1 MERYVEHLEHLVQT
15 RIVTLG
21 LVQEPEWLSDVWVSR
36 CRSEKDAVVLCWAKR
51 QRKGLTVRKAAEE
64 MGLQPSHMSNIISGK
79 KYLPHDFR
87 IRFQTMCGN
96 WAIRQYED
104 LACGFTTSKETPE
117 QRQIRLLMA
126 ENAQLRK
133 SA

>member
-1 MERYVEHLEHLVQT
+1 MEHVEDYVQT

-21 LVQEPEWLSDVWVSR
+21 AMPDPEWLSDVWISR
-36 CRSEKDAVVLCWAKR
+36 CRSEKDAVLLCWAKR
-51 QRKGLTVRKAAEE
+51 TRKGLTSRQAAEE
-64 MGLQPSHMSNIISGK
+64 LGLQSSHMSNILSGS

-87 IRFQTMCGN
+87 IRFQRMCGN

-104 LACGFTTSKETPE
+104 MACGFLTQKETPE
-117 QRQIRLLMA
+117 QRRIRILEA
-126 ENAQLRK
+126 ENLQLRR

>member
-1 MERYVEHLEHLVQT
+1 MEHVEDFVQT

-21 LVQEPEWLSDVWVSR
+21 AMPEPEWLSDVWISR
-36 CRSEKDAVVLCWAKR
+36 CRSEKDAVLLCWAKR
-51 QRKGLTVRKAAEE
+51 ARKGLTCRQAAEE
-64 MGLQPSHMSNIISGK
+64 LGLQASHMSNILSGS

-87 IRFQTMCGN
+87 IRFQRMCAN

-104 LACGFTTSKETPE
+104 MACGFLTQKESPE
-117 QRQIRLLMA
+117 QRRIRMLEA
-126 ENAQLRK
+126 ENLALRR